1 MSKLGQVLVYDSN
14 VDLRDK
20 SPGGS
25 GYQPTT
31 LGNAGQFIDGALTG
45 KNIYYVKS
53 NGTAAENGQ
62 ALIAEYAKA
71 ATPEAGTKFLT
82 FGKELGAASD
92 VEFIGNRSAEFS
104 TGLQPLILKD
114 ANGATSTY
122 RWNITFIQYSGI
134 FGKTFIYYN
143 SLEFVKGTPM
153 PFGDVVQLG
162 IPFTPESVLVVAPG
176 LYEFASDFTI
186 NQYTSIV
193 SADGQRSIK
202 ISGADV
208 VYAYTGS
215 NKISI
220 ISGLDVENRI
230 LLNTNTQET
239 VFKNCK
245 GGAYSFTGITE
256 DAALNDFIFEDCEGG
271 AYSFFGGDG
280 TTPLPNIAFGGTVK
294 NCKAGQKSFGSNSA
308 FIRNILFEDCISNN
322 GASDT
327 QSFAYAAVGVR
338 DTKFINCIGNGSDFF
353 SSVPSGGTFISN
365 IVKGCFSGG
374 GSFGSFSTD
383 LTNVEF
389 IDCTAT
395 NIRSFGWASSGGSYD
410 TLRFINCVGLGDDSF
425 GPNTGTY
432 QALCINCVGETNGTF
447 MGNTSNT
454 LKLINCVKHTGNFS
468 NAVGTGG
475 AVLNCVSNASTS
487 PTLVNS

>member
-20 SPGGS
+20 SPGGA
-25 GYQPTT
+25 GYQPST

-45 KNIYYVKS
+45 KTIYYVKS

-71 ATPEAGTKFLT
+71 ATPEPGTKFLT
-82 FGKELGAASD
+82 FGKELGAATD
-92 VEFIGNRSAEFS
+92 VEFIGNLSGEFS

-122 RWNITFIQYSGI
+122 RWNITFIQYSGL
-134 FGKTFIYYN
+134 FGKTFVYYN
-143 SLEFVKGTPM
+143 SLEFVEGTPM
-153 PFGDVVQLG
+153 PFGDVAQLG
-162 IPFTPESVLVVAPG
+162 VPFTPESVLVVAPG

-186 NQYTSIV
+186 NQHTSIV
-193 SADGQRSIK
+193 SADGQKSIK

-215 NKISI
+215 KPISI

-245 GGAYSFTGITE
+245 GGNYSFTGITE
-256 DAALNDFIFEDCEGG
+256 NAILYDFIFEDCEGG
-271 AYSFFGGDG
+271 DYSFFSGDG
-280 TTPLPNIAFGGTVK
+280 SLPLSNIVEDSTVK
-294 NCKAGQKSFGSNSA
+294 NCKAGEKSFGSNSKY
-308 FIRNILFEDCISNN
+308 IDNTLFEDCISEN
-322 GASDT
+322 GAGDS
-327 QSFAYAAVGVR
+327 QSFAYAAIYVR

-353 SSVPSGGTFISN
+353 ASVPSGGTFINN
-365 IVKGCFSGG
+365 IVKNCISKG

-389 IDCTAT
+389 IDCIAT
-395 NIRSFGWASSGGSYD
+395 NIRSFGWGSSGGSYD

-425 GPNTGTY
+425 GPDTGTY

-454 LKLINCVKHTGNFS
+454 MKLINCVKHQGQFTTN
-468 NAVGTGG
+468 VGTGG
-475 AVLNCVSNASTS
+475 AVVNCVSNASTN